1 MKAVNLTVRQWG
13 NSLGVR
19 IPAAIAKAAGI
30 ELDQPVRVMADDG
43 KVIIQPIGERKLSL
57 AEKLDR
63 FDPARHGGEVMVTG
77 RVGAEIV

>member
-19 IPAAIAKAAGI
+19 IPAAIAKAARI